1 MRDFRSTAL
10 ASALMLAL
18 SACTVGPEYVRP
30 QIDLP
35 ERFDQAGSHA
45 GTEAVQP
52 ALWRAFGDPALDALI
67 TRALEANTSLAQA
80 LARLDETRARAG
92 LSTFSLFPTVGTSVS
107 GERSSPSGR
116 DPFLPP
122 EQGRTDTYRAG
133 FDASWEIDLFGSL
146 RNPKRAI
153 DRRVQADAAAL
164 EHVHVSVVA
173 EVAQTLF
180 ELRGAHATLR
190 LLEENLEGWQR
201 SLDLVSALER
211 HGRRT
216 GQDVAAVQA
225 QRSALAAQ
233 YAQTEARV
241 VRAEQ
246 RLAVLTAQPVDAV
259 RALVNAEAGL
269 PDLPPLVAVGTPE
282 DWLKRRP
289 DVREAERRLAAAYAD
304 IGTEVAEYFP
314 KLNLL
319 GGFGWT
325 AQRFG
330 DLGEQATERW
340 SWGPSISWS
349 ILDFGRTRQRV
360 RAAEARADGAE
371 ALFRETLL
379 RALEETENAM
389 AGYRAA
395 NRAAFDLGAAAESAG
410 EAARL
415 VRLRFD
421 VGSEDALALLDAER
435 TRIDFELRAIESQV
449 QRATSLAALYKALAG
464 DFAGLDP
471 EALAARR

>member
-1 MRDFRSTAL
+1 MPKHPLAL
-10 ASALMLAL
+10 ALVFALTLG
-18 SACTVGPEYVRP
+18 ACTVGPEYVRP
-30 QIDLP
+30 AAELP

-45 GTEAVQP
+45 GSEAVQP

-67 TRALEANTSLAQA
+67 TRALEANTQLAQA
-80 LARLDETRARAG
+80 LARLDETRSLAG
-92 LSTFSLFPTVGTSVS
+92 LSTYSLVPTVDTELGA
-107 GERSSPSGR
+107 ERSSPSGR
-116 DPFLPP
+116 DPFLPE

-133 FDASWEIDLFGSL
+133 FDARWEIDLFGSL
-146 RNPKRAI
+146 RNPKRSI

-173 EVAQTLF
+173 EVAQALF
-180 ELRGAHATLR
+180 ELRGAHARLR
-190 LLEENLEGWQR
+190 LLEQNLDGWQR
-201 SLDLVSALER
+201 SLDTMRALER
-211 HGRRT
+211 HGRRS

-225 QRSALAAQ
+225 QRSALAAD
-233 YAQTEARV
+233 YAQTEAAV

-246 RLAVLTAQPVDAV
+246 RLAVLSAQPVAAV
-259 RALVNAEAGL
+259 RALVDAEAGL
-269 PDLPPLVAVGTPE
+269 PELPPLVAVGTPS

-289 DVREAERRLAAAYAD
+289 DVREAERRLAATYAD
-304 IGTEVAEYFP
+304 IGTEVANYFP
-314 KLNLL
+314 KLELL

-325 AQRFG
+325 AQQFG
-330 DLGEQATERW
+330 ELGEDASERW
-340 SWGPSISWS
+340 NWGPSIRWS

-371 ALFRETLL
+371 ALFRETVL

-395 NRAAFDLGAAAESAG
+395 NRAAFDLGEAADASR

-415 VRLRFD
+415 ARLRFEAGSDD
-421 VGSEDALALLDAER
+421 VLSLLDAER
-435 TRIDFELRAIESQV
+435 TRIEFELRAVEAQV
-449 QRATSLAALYKALAG
+449 QRATALAALYKALAG

-471 EALAARR
+471 DALAARR

>member
-1 MRDFRSTAL
+1 MPKHPLAL
-10 ASALMLAL
+10 ALAMAVTL
-18 SACTVGPEYVRP
+18 GACTVGPEYVRP
-30 QIDLP
+30 SAELP

-67 TRALEANTSLAQA
+67 TRALEANTQLAQA
-80 LARLDETRARAG
+80 LARLDETRALAG
-92 LSTFSLFPTVGTSVS
+92 LSTYSLFPTVDTGLS
-107 GERSSPSGR
+107 GERSRPSGR

-164 EHVHVSVVA
+164 QHVHISVVA
-173 EVAQTLF
+173 EVAQSLF
-180 ELRGAHATLR
+180 ELRGAHARLH
-190 LLEENLEGWQR
+190 LLEENLDGWQR
-201 SLDLVSALER
+201 TLDLVTALER
-211 HGRRT
+211 HGRRSA
-216 GQDVAAVQA
+216 QDVAAVQA

-233 YAQTEARV
+233 YAQQEAAL

-246 RLAVLTAQPVDAV
+246 RLALLTAQPVADV
-259 RALVNAEAGL
+259 RAQVDAKAGL
-269 PDLPPLVAVGTPE
+269 PELPPLVAVGTPE
-282 DWLKRRP
+282 EWLKRRP

-304 IGTEVAEYFP
+304 IGTQVANYYP
-314 KLNLL
+314 KLTLL

-325 AQRFG
+325 AQSFG
-330 DLGEQATERW
+330 ELGEDASERW
-340 SWGPSISWS
+340 SWGPSITWS
-349 ILDFGRTRQRV
+349 ILDFGRTLQRV
-360 RAAEARADGAE
+360 QAAEARAEGAE

-389 AGYRAA
+389 AGYRSA
-395 NRAAFDLGAAAESAG
+395 NRAAFDLEAAAEAAR

-415 VRLRFD
+415 VRLRFEA
-421 VGSEDALALLDAER
+421 GSEDALALLDAER
-435 TRIDFELRAIESQV
+435 TRIDFELQAVDSEV
-449 QRATSLAALYKALAG
+449 QRATALAALYKALAG
-464 DFAGLDP
+464 DFAELDP

>member
-10 ASALMLAL
+10 APALMLAL

-92 LSTFSLFPTVGTSVS
+92 LSTYSLFPTVGTSVS

-173 EVAQTLF
+173 EVAQALF

-201 SLDLVSALER
+201 SLDLISTLER

-233 YAQTEARV
+233 YAQTEAMV

-246 RLAVLTAQPVDAV
+246 RLAVLTAQPVAAV
-259 RALVNAEAGL
+259 RALVNADAGL
-269 PDLPPLVAVGTPE
+269 PDLPPLVAVGAPE

-395 NRAAFDLGAAAESAG
+395 NRAAFDLAAAAESAG

>member
-1 MRDFRSTAL
+1 MPKHPLTFAL
-10 ASALMLAL
+10 AIAFSLG
-18 SACTVGPEYVRP
+18 ACTVGPEYVRP
-30 QIDLP
+30 STELP

-45 GTEAVQP
+45 ATEAVQP

-67 TRALEANTSLAQA
+67 TRALEANTQLAQA
-80 LARLDETRARAG
+80 LARLDETRALAG
-92 LSTFSLFPTVGTSVS
+92 LSTYSLFPTVDTGLS
-107 GERSSPSGR
+107 GERSRPSGR

-133 FDASWEIDLFGSL
+133 FDARWEIDLFGTL

-164 EHVHVSVVA
+164 EHVHISVVA
-173 EVAQTLF
+173 EVAQGLF
-180 ELRGAHATLR
+180 ELRGAHTRLR
-190 LLEENLEGWQR
+190 LLEQNLEGWQR
-201 SLDLVSALER
+201 SVDLMTALER
-211 HGRRT
+211 NGRRS
-216 GQDVAAVQA
+216 GQDVAAAQA

-233 YAQTEARV
+233 YAQTEASV

-246 RLAVLTAQPVDAV
+246 RLAVLTAQPVNVVRTLVDAE
-259 RALVNAEAGL
+259 LGI

-289 DVREAERRLAAAYAD
+289 DVREAERRLAATYAD
-304 IGTEVAEYFP
+304 IGTEVANYYP
-314 KLNLL
+314 KLTLL

-325 AQRFG
+325 AQSFG
-330 DLGEQATERW
+330 ELGEEASERW

-360 RAAEARADGAE
+360 QAAEARADGAE

-421 VGSEDALALLDAER
+421 AGSEDALSLLDAER
-435 TRIDFELRAIESQV
+435 TRIDFELRAVDAEV
-449 QRATSLAALYKALAG
+449 QRATALAALYKALAG
-464 DFAGLDP
+464 DFAGLDAD
-471 EALAARR
+471 ALAARR